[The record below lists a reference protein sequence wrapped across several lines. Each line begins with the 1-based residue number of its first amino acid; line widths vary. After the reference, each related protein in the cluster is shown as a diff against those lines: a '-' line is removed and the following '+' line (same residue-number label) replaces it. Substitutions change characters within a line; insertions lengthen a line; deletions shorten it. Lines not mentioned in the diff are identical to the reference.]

1 MNNFNVLCEQF
12 ATILKGKSK
21 IHQNSCSVSFHRNFK
36 VLVQGKPSMSVVP
49 VGVGFESLDQNGNTL
64 NLGEIAVLQ
73 EEIPSFMQSIIQQ
86 GIIVSALHNHWLY
99 MNPLIMYIHVQSVEP
114 PLHFAKKMANSFSVL
129 SSYPIADNGS

>member
-1 MNNFNVLCEQF
+1 MNNFHFLCEQF

-21 IHQNSCSVSFHRNFK
+21 INQNSCSVSFHRNFK

-49 VGVGFESLDQNGNTL
+49 VGVGFESLDQNGNAL
-64 NLGEIAVLQ
+64 NLGEIAILQ
-73 EEIPSFMQSIIQQ
+73 EEIPSFMRSITQQ

-114 PLHFAKKMANSFSVL
+114 PLHFAKKLANSFSVL
-129 SSYPIADNGS
+129 SSYPIADDGS